1 MNMYYSQIL
10 GGLLS
15 MFLEHLST
23 EKLVEYLVKLQ
34 TRLADLGLEYRNERV
49 FLAGLLEETTA
60 HDYG

>member
-1 MNMYYSQIL
+1 
-10 GGLLS
+10 